1 MHAPKIIP
9 EIIFIPAIRNN
20 FIEPIII
27 QSMDKIRNLAELREL
42 KQKLQSKTKLRDK
55 SEAPE
60 RLIQVKVAMATCCIA
75 SGSRETMNYL
85 VDELDKRN
93 IDAVVTQTGCMGY
106 CYAEPTVE
114 VILPGK
120 EPMVF
125 GYVDAKKA
133 DEIIEKYIKG
143 GMLVEGIIPVNYKKI
158 DQ

>member
-1 MHAPKIIP
+1 MNRIK
-9 EIIFIPAIRNN
+9 
-20 FIEPIII
+20 
-27 QSMDKIRNLAELREL
+27 NLADLRAL
-42 KQKLQSKTKLRDK
+42 KEKLQSKTKLRDK
-55 SEAPE
+55 SETPE
-60 RLIQVKVAMATCCIA
+60 QLVQVKVAMATCCIA
-75 SGSRETMNYL
+75 SGSRETMNYM

-114 VILPGK
+114 VIMPGK

-125 GYVDAKKA
+125 GYVDVKKA

-143 GMLVEGIIPVNYKKI
+143 GTLVEGIIPVNYKKI